1 MTPTPTP
8 LPTATA
14 TPYFW
19 PTPTPWDTPDAEFAL
34 TVPATNPIFVKGAE
48 ETVQIYNVANQY
60 GMMDNVITL
69 ILIVMIIGAGMRFYW
84 KMRKMGGGTADD

>member
-1 MTPTPTP
+1 MTETPTPTITP
-8 LPTATA
+8 

-34 TVPATNPIFVKGAE
+34 TVPPVNPIFVQAAE
-48 ETVQIYNVANQY
+48 QTVQVYNQANRY
-60 GMMDNVITL
+60 ELMDNVITL

-84 KMRKMGGGTADD
+84 KMRKMGGGDND